1 MNFADLTLE
10 ESQKLNEMLLREPD
24 QNMKLFAKRLLGKG
38 EKVSLPICYELLLM
52 DNTSE
57 DIIQELL
64 RFYCE
69 NATRQYEI
77 VSGENKRKTKEQTK
91 LKIKV
96 RRSSRLSNKK
106 N

>member
-24 QNMKLFAKRLLGKG
+24 QNMKLFSKRLLGKSD
-38 EKVSLPICYELLLM
+38 KVSLPICYELLM
-52 DNTSE
+52 IDNTPE

-77 VSGENKRKTKEQTK
+77 VS
-91 LKIKV
+91 
-96 RRSSRLSNKK
+96 
-106 N
+106 